1 MSSSDTYFSDALKTA
16 KCVVIKI
23 GSALLVNQDTGEVN
37 RGWLAA
43 LAVDIDT
50 VRKRGTKIII
60 VSSGA
65 IALGRSRLGLRGQ
78 TLNLQQKQACAAAGQ
93 AQLTQS
99 YEDVLSPYGYVT
111 AQTLLTAPD
120 TEDRRRWLNGRRTL
134 NTLLDLGA
142 VPIVNENDT
151 VSTNEI
157 RYGDNDRLA
166 ARVAQMADADILV
179 LLSDIDGLYTADPR
193 TDPGAKHIPVIE
205 TITPQI
211 EAMGGGVNAAAGVGT
226 GGMATKIAAARIAV
240 WAGCHMAV
248 TRGDA
253 FSPLS
258 AMLSGAKTSWFKA
271 QADPKTARKQWI
283 LGTINPTGKITID
296 AGAEGA
302 LRRSK
307 SLLPAGVT
315 AIEGAFEKGDAISI
329 HDQTGR
335 QIGGGITAYG
345 ADDARL
351 IAGKNSGDI
360 KEYLGYTAGAALIHA
375 DDLALL

>member
-1 MSSSDTYFSDALKTA
+1 MAVSDTDFIGALRGA
-16 KCVVIKI
+16 KRAVIKI
-23 GSALLVNQDTGEVN
+23 GSALLIDPVSGDIKRE
-37 RGWLAA
+37 WLDALAA
-43 LAVDIDT
+43 DIDLA
-50 VRKRGTKIII
+50 RARGTQIII

-65 IALGRSRLGLRGQ
+65 IALGRSRLNLRDQ
-78 TLNLQQKQACAAAGQ
+78 NLSLHQKQACAAAGQ

-99 YEDVLSPYGYVT
+99 YEDALAPFGYVT
-111 AQTLLTAPD
+111 AQTLLTSPD

-151 VSTNEI
+151 VSTDEI

-166 ARVAQMADADILV
+166 ARVAQMADADILI

-193 TDPGAKHIPVIE
+193 NNPDAEHIDVIE
-205 TITPQI
+205 EITPQI
-211 EAMGGGVNAAAGVGT
+211 QAMGGGQNETAGVGT

-248 TRGDA
+248 TRGDVHG
-253 FSPLS
+253 PIS
-258 AMLSGAKTSWFKA
+258 AVLSGAKTSWFKA

-283 LGTINPTGKITID
+283 LGVLLPAGKITVD
-296 AGAEGA
+296 AGAEAA
-302 LRRSK
+302 LRKSK
-307 SLLPAGVT
+307 SLLPAGVI
-315 AIEGAFEKGDAISI
+315 AIEGDFEKGDAVSL
-329 HDQTGR
+329 HDETGR
-335 QIGGGITAYG
+335 QIGGGLTAYG

-360 KEYLGYTAGAALIHA
+360 KDYLGYTAGAALIHA